1 MPPRH
6 HNPDHGTGPTH
17 GHAGGK
23 SITHHATSR
32 PASYAASQPAPAAH
46 AGPPPLVRGL
56 SLAALTAVATFWAA
70 GLVVAGLWLV
80 FSLGPRWPMFS
91 SAATMGGLTAIAM
104 GLFVFMFLVADR
116 LFPAAGR
123 LVGWMIEVVVVAAF
137 CVGLVATAWALW
149 AGASA

>member
-6 HNPDHGTGPTH
+6 HNPNQAKGPPHGP
-17 GHAGGK
+17 AGGK
-23 SITHHATSR
+23 SISHHATSH
-32 PASYAASQPAPAAH
+32 PASHPAPAAH